1 MSEDANVR
9 PRDYREQQLIFV
21 DYVSMDPELFKQIV
35 DGFVIPTGY
44 EELVK
49 IMSPLFSTPYITK
62 EEAQAIF
69 EVVPCS

>member
-1 MSEDANVR
+1 MINKTEKEINDREWARLLGDTDVR
-9 PRDYREQQLIFV
+9 P
-21 DYVSMDPELFKQIV
+21 
-35 DGFVIPTGY
+35 IPTG

-69 EVVPCS
+69 KIVPCS

>member
-9 PRDYREQQLIFV
+9 P
-21 DYVSMDPELFKQIV
+21 M
-35 DGFVIPTGY
+35 PTD